1 MVMNNKIKI
10 VVMQPLLTSAI
21 IIVILA
27 SIIPSKAYAG
37 IESLMRY
44 VADDGA
50 VANVNKPAIIE
61 DQQGGY
67 MTGGSVLLRGA
78 PPKTLQ
84 PLVVQMPKFSF
95 DACSGSADFRF
106 GSLSFLASPEYS
118 RFFKSI
124 GTSLRGIFASK
135 LYMKTIGPVIENIM
149 SDLSSRAEFIN
160 GLMLDQCSAA
170 QSIADGAFS
179 MISAGSRQKCMMQS
193 NLPGNQ
199 RSDMYDATERC
210 KNNPDSYGSSGENDQ
225 LASLLGNEFN
235 LVWKAIKGGDGALD
249 REFKELIMS
258 VSGTII
264 GRKDGDRYIFT
275 GKPSL
280 LMSQKLLET
289 FIGIDESQNSIK
301 LYRCDEADK
310 CLRPSEADHTL
321 TPSQTFYGKTK
332 TIINSLVDKISAKTE
347 NPENASIATLESAG
361 ANASAL
367 SPEEKNL
374 IAFSSIPIISLIEA
388 ELVSKADSSKIMIRA
403 PEFIEVICYDVI
415 TNYLTE
421 MVNMA
426 RMSVNSLEQAQVDG
440 SVMGRF
446 EQDAKAVQGF
456 LRDSR
461 SGAFKRLMMTLQV
474 KERLQQEERMF
485 EEGFNRFLSQSKQ

>member
-1 MVMNNKIKI
+1 MTAISSLFPVAIVMLI
-10 VVMQPLLTSAI
+10 
-21 IIVILA
+21 
-27 SIIPSKAYAG
+27 SITPYQACAG

-50 VANVNKPAIIE
+50 MANINKPAIIE

-160 GLMLDQCSAA
+160 GLMLDQCAAA
-170 QSIADGAFS
+170 QTIADGAFS
-179 MISAGSRQKCMMQS
+179 MMSAGSRQKCMMQS

-199 RSDMYDATERC
+199 RADMYDATERC
-210 KNNPDSYGSSGENDQ
+210 KNNPDSYGNSGENDQ
-225 LASLLGNEFN
+225 LGSLLGNEFN
-235 LVWKAIKGGDGALD
+235 LVWKAIKGDNGALD
-249 REFKELIMS
+249 RDFKELIMS

-301 LYRCDEADK
+301 LYKCDETDK
-310 CLRPSEADHTL
+310 CLRPAETDHPL
-321 TPSQTFYGKTK
+321 TSAGTFYGKTK
-332 TIINSLVDKISAKTE
+332 TIINSLVEKISAKTE
-347 NPENASIATLESAG
+347 NPENASMESLG
-361 ANASAL
+361 MPQSHASDL
-367 SPEEKNL
+367 SPQEKNL
-374 IAFSSIPIISLIEA
+374 IAFSSIPIISLIET
-388 ELVSKADSSKIMIRA
+388 ELASKAESSRIMVRA

-426 RMSVNSLEQAQVDG
+426 RMSVNSLEQAQIDG
-440 SVMGRF
+440 SVIGRF
-446 EQDAKAVQGF
+446 EADAKAVQGF

-474 KERLQQEERMF
+474 KERLTQQERMF
-485 EEGFNRFLSQSKQ
+485 EEGFNRFMNQSKQ